1 MLFDVGKIIMFG
13 RYLFS
18 IFLLFSNMYN
28 ICLLSL
34 TDSIFMDG
42 AEANSF
48 VKTHPRTKRGYKEE
62 CENEGCDAEEIEEI
76 AEYVLRPVPIGGGGP
91 R

>member
-1 MLFDVGKIIMFG
+1 
-13 RYLFS
+13 
-18 IFLLFSNMYN
+18 
-28 ICLLSL
+28 
-34 TDSIFMDG
+34 MDG